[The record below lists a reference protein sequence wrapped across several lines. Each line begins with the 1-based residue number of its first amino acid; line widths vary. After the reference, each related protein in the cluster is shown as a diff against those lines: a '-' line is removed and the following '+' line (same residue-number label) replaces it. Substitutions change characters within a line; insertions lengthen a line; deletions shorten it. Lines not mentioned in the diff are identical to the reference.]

1 MKKHLARRRPIAA
14 VRREA
19 VAMANSLGYSIGEIL
34 ADIAALS
41 SDRKPVRARKRA
53 KVAPKYRD
61 PENARNTWSGRG
73 RIPRWLA
80 EKVQRGGQAADYLIP
95 GLARP
100 TAKNDKLIGRR
111 TVFKRDRSD

>member
-1 MKKHLARRRPIAA
+1 
-14 VRREA
+14 
-19 VAMANSLGYSIGEIL
+19 MANSFGYSIGEIL

-41 SDRKPVRARKRA
+41 PDRKPVRTPKQV
-53 KVAPKYRD
+53 KVSPKYRD
-61 PENARNTWSGRG
+61 PDNARNTWSGRG
-73 RIPRWLA
+73 RMPRWLA
-80 EKVQRGGQAADYLIP
+80 AKVQRGGQAVDYLIP